1 MKRLK
6 KVAKGF
12 RNQLVVIDAL
22 LFRELLTKKS
32 YSYLGF
38 IGVIIEPLII
48 TFIYLIILNLIRINV
63 DTGLNKILFFGT
75 GILIFSFFISI
86 FSRSLNAIKAN
97 RNLFYYKRVKPID
110 TVIARTFI
118 EIILL
123 ATVYTIILTL
133 VFYVNNKIILDNL
146 PLLLLAFILVT
157 LLAFSVG
164 LIGMIIGSKFENINS
179 WIPVLSRPLFFTSG
193 SLYSIN
199 VIPIDFR
206 KFILW
211 NPLIHAIELARN
223 SLDNNYRLNEQ
234 ISLNYLVSI
243 TVILFGFS
251 IFLYQKTEKYLLKK
265 I

>member
-1 MKRLK
+1 MKLK
-6 KVAKGF
+6 QLSKGF
-12 RNQLVVIDAL
+12 RNQLGVIDAL

-32 YSYLGF
+32 FSYLGF

-63 DTGLNKILFFGT
+63 DIGLNTILFFGT

-123 ATVYTIILTL
+123 AIVYTIILAL

-146 PLLLLAFILVT
+146 PILLLVFILVT
-157 LLAFSVG
+157 LLSFSVG
-164 LIGMIIGSKFENINS
+164 LIGMVIGNRFENITN

-193 SLYSIN
+193 CLYSIN
-199 VIPIDFR
+199 AIPNDFR
-206 KFILW
+206 IFILW
-211 NPLIHAIELARN
+211 NPLLHAIELARN
-223 SLDNNYRLNEQ
+223 SLDNNYRLDEQ
-234 ISLNYLVSI
+234 ISLNYLFSI
-243 TVILFGFS
+243 TLIFFGFS
-251 IFLYQKTEKYLLKK
+251 IFIYQKTEKYLIKK